1 MYAIARAISSRTSS
15 RRRRVKAVAEP
26 VAAKPLLPV
35 EQALERLLA
44 LAEAARIEDCEEVP
58 LAAAEGRVLA
68 TALVAGLDLPPWPN
82 SAMDGYALHHAD
94 WQGTPLVVSQRI
106 QAGQAPAPLEP
117 GTCAR
122 IFTGAPLPAGAD
134 CVEMQENT
142 DVQPDQRVCF
152 TEPLSAGLNVRPQ
165 GQETRAGETVLDAG
179 TRLGPVELGL
189 AASLGCAA
197 LSVVRKVRVAVLST
211 GDELV
216 EPGLPLGPGQ
226 IYNSNRRLLVSWLQR
241 LGCEVKDAGILPDD
255 LALTRERLGQL
266 KDVDLILSTGGVSVG
281 EADYLGIA
289 LREEG
294 ELSLWKLA
302 IKPGKPLTFG
312 HFRGVPV
319 IGLPGNPAST
329 LVTFGLLTRP
339 YLLRRQG
346 VQDVTPLQFSVP
358 AGFDWPKPG
367 NRREYLR
374 ARMEQGQALIYKNQ
388 SSGVLRSAAWAE
400 GLVEVREGTAPGKG
414 DSVQFIPLSELL
426 G

>member
-1 MYAIARAISSRTSS
+1 M
-15 RRRRVKAVAEP
+15 
-26 VAAKPLLPV
+26 PV
-35 EQALERLLA
+35 EEALERLLA
-44 LAEAARIEDCEEVP
+44 LAEAAPIRQTEEVG
-58 LAAAEGRVLA
+58 LADAEGRVLA
-68 TALVAGLDLPPWPN
+68 RELVAGLDLPPWPN
-82 SAMDGYALHHAD
+82 SAMDGYALRQGD
-94 WQGTPLVVSQRI
+94 WQGEPLPVSQRI
-106 QAGQAPAPLEP
+106 FAGHAPAPLQP

-122 IFTGAPLPAGAD
+122 IFTGAPLPEGAD

-142 DVQPDQRVCF
+142 EVLEDGRVRF
-152 TEPLSAGLNVRPQ
+152 LEPLTPDSNVRPK
-165 GQETRAGETVLDAG
+165 GQETRAGEVVLSAG
-179 TRLGPVELGL
+179 TRLGPIELGL
-189 AASLGCAA
+189 AATLGFAR
-197 LSVVRKVRVAVLST
+197 LEVVRKPKVAVLST

-241 LGCEVKDAGILPDD
+241 LGCEVVDAGILADD
-255 LALTRERLGQL
+255 LQRTRQCLAALG
-266 KDVDLILSTGGVSVG
+266 DVDLILSTGGVSVG
-281 EADYLGIA
+281 EADYLGLA
-289 LREEG
+289 LREAG
-294 ELSLWKLA
+294 ELALWKLA

-312 HFRGVPV
+312 HYQGVPV

-346 VQDVTPLQFSVP
+346 VADVTPLRFNVP

-374 ARMEQGQALIYKNQ
+374 ARIEEGRVRIYKNQ

-400 GLVEVREGTAPGKG
+400 GVVEVREGSTPGQG
-414 DSVQFIPLSELL
+414 ELVPFIPFSELL